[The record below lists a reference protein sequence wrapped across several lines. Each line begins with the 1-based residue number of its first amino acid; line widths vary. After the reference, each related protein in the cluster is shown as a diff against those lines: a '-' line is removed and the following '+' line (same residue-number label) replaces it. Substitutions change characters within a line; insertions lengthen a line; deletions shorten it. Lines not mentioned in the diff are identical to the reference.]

1 MNMRRTYIFGGVVVA
16 GLLAAVGL
24 AGCGGQTGPDSNT
37 EVFKT
42 PEAASAAR
50 RAKLEQDWREL
61 AARIANAERPD
72 IQTRQAT
79 DAVAVIFSADGVEQR
94 VDLSPLSEKLLSANG
109 KEREPI
115 RAYLAQQW
123 PAFDRARLKAM
134 GFDKAAP
141 MLRPLLVNMKQT
153 QALTPAGDSAAHAPI
168 VNPVVIDL
176 NWVPVVRWPA
186 SGAQTPVEAEVVES
200 WKVPAQRVSAAALEN
215 VRKEFTANSA
225 PVFETVDLPGMGR
238 YGTLRQG
245 VDASIVLLP
254 EFLAAVR
261 TAWKTSDELVLFLPS
276 RNVVNFIE
284 RKNEKLLDRM
294 IPEWSRRVG
303 QLTDPLIGQTV
314 LDGDSG
320 LSLLNY
326 APKAAAT
333 KPATGPATKRVYIVH

>member
-1 MNMRRTYIFGGVVVA
+1 MSMRRTFIFGGVVLA
-16 GLLAAVGL
+16 GVVIGL

-37 EVFKT
+37 QVFKT

-61 AARIANAERPD
+61 AARVANGERPD
-72 IQTRQAT
+72 VQTREAT
-79 DAVAVIFSADGVEQR
+79 DGLAVVFAADGVEQR
-94 VDLSPLSEKLLSANG
+94 VDLSPLTEKLINANG

-115 RAYLAQQW
+115 RAYLAELW
-123 PAFDRARLKAM
+123 PAFDRMRLKAI
-134 GFDKAAP
+134 GFAKAAP

-153 QALTPAGDSAAHAPI
+153 QALTPAGQPGHAPI

-186 SGAQTPVEAEVVES
+186 SGAQTPVEAEVTES
-200 WKVPAQRVSAAALEN
+200 WKTSPQHVSEAALGN
-215 VRKEFTANSA
+215 LRKEFTASTVPA
-225 PVFETVDLPGMGR
+225 FETMDLPGMGR
-238 YGTLRQG
+238 YGTLRGG
-245 VDASIVLLP
+245 VDASVVLLP

-261 TAWKTSDELVLFLPS
+261 QAWKTSDDLVLFLPS

-284 RKNEKLLDRM
+284 RKNERLLDRM

-333 KPATGPATKRVYIVH
+333 KPATAPATKRVYIVH